1 MTTKKKGF
9 TLIELMIV
17 VAIIGILAAIAIP
30 NFVKFQAKGKQ
41 AEVNAQLKAIFSAQ
55 KANFPTNQGYW
66 SDIGAIGFAPERG
79 NRYYYDLGPSSAT
92 IAAGTQG
99 FCGQFQSRTAALI
112 TQTAGDCGVSADVAR
127 HGTQFNN
134 TMLDGLTNAL
144 LVPAAFVQESSNAM
158 LTMAGVNGAACPNC
172 DFAAFGQSNVDNDAA
187 ADVWWI
193 STQTLETAAMAGCPP
208 AMTVANGNAYTSG
221 SPAPINDDVC
231 NEL

>member
-41 AEVNAQLKAIFSAQ
+41 AEANSQLKAIFSAQ

-79 NRYYYDLGPSSAT
+79 NRYYYDLGPMADSVDMGAEGNC
-92 IAAGTQG
+92 A
-99 FCGQFQSRTAALI
+99 QFQIRDMAVI
-112 TQTAGDCGVSADVAR
+112 TQTAGDCGVAADVAR
-127 HGTQFNN
+127 HGAQFNN
-134 TMLDGLTNAL
+134 AMLDAL
-144 LVPAAFVQESSNAM
+144 VNMLRLPMTFISESSNM
-158 LTMAGVNGAACPNC
+158 VLTMAGVNGALCPNC
-172 DFAAFGQSNVDNDAA
+172 DFAAFAQSNVDNDAA
-187 ADVWWI
+187 ADVWWV
-193 STQTLETAAMAGCPP
+193 SSQTLETDAVTGCPP
-208 AMTVANGNAYTSG
+208 AMTVALGNAYTSG
-221 SPAPINDDVC
+221 TPAPINDDVC

>member
-41 AEVNAQLKAIFSAQ
+41 AEANSNLKAIFSAQ

-79 NRYYYDLGPSSAT
+79 NRYYYDLGP
-92 IAAGTQG
+92 AAASVDMGTQG
-99 FCGQFQSRTAALI
+99 NCGQFQDRAAALI

-127 HGTQFNN
+127 HGVQFNN
-134 TMLDGLTNAL
+134 AMLDALTNAL
-144 LVPAAFVQESSNAM
+144 RLPMTFVTESTNAM

-172 DFAAFGQSNVDNDAA
+172 DFAALAQSNVDNDMS

-193 STQTLETAAMAGCPP
+193 SSQTLETDAVAGCPP
-208 AMTVANGNAYTSG
+208 AMTVALGNAYTSG
-221 SPAPINDDVC
+221 TPAPINDDVC
-231 NEL
+231 NEE